1 MKKLMLICAFFA
13 LTGCSAL
20 TSITDQIPSKWDANQ
35 SKIITDIQQAT
46 RHLDCGS
53 DLKPQ
58 LHSLFMNVEWYDIYA
73 TTKGTKDMAKL
84 DQVMLTTIKEFQE
97 RLDKG
102 SVSPIY
108 CDMKK
113 KVLVQQAD
121 IISKTVQG
129 RF

>member
-1 MKKLMLICAFFA
+1 MKRLLVVCAFFA
-13 LTGCSAL
+13 LSGCS
-20 TSITDQIPSKWDANQ
+20 TIMDQIPSRWDANQ
-35 SKIITDIQQAT
+35 SAIVTDIQQQV
-46 RHLDCGS
+46 RHIDCTA

-58 LHSLFMNVEWYDIYA
+58 LHTLFMRVEWYDIYA

-84 DQVMLTTIKEFQE
+84 DQVMLTTIKEFE
-97 RLDKG
+97 DRADKG
-102 SVSPIY
+102 PVSPMY

-121 IISKTVQG
+121 IIAKTVQG